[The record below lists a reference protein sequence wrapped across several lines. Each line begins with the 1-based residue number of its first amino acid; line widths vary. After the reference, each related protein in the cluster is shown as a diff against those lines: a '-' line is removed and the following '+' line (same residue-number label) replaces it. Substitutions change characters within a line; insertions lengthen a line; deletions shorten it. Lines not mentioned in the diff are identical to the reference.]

1 MIRLYDRLVHGL
13 AVFAGLLIA
22 AVCALIVWDVTAR
35 NLGLQPPAS
44 TLALTEYA
52 LLYFTMAAAPWL
64 VRERAH
70 IVVEVLYQ
78 HFPANIRRWLDRLIV
93 FSCATICALV
103 AVLAMVLMVEAF
115 SRAEIDVRSL
125 DTPRWLLFL
134 PLAVGFALMSV
145 EFLRLLW
152 LGETLCSPEAEHHE
166 AL

>member
-1 MIRLYDRLVHGL
+1 MMRFYDRLIYGL
-13 AVFAGLLIA
+13 AVFSGLLIA
-22 AVCALIVWDVTAR
+22 TVCGLIVWDVTAR

-64 VRERAH
+64 VRQRAH

-78 HFPANIRRWLDRLIV
+78 RFPPALRRYLDRLIV
-93 FSCATICALV
+93 FSCAAICALV
-103 AVLAMVLMVEAF
+103 AVLAVVLMAEAF
-115 SRAEIDVRSL
+115 RRGELDVRSL

-145 EFLRLLW
+145 EFLRLLL
-152 LGETLCSPEAEHHE
+152 LGETLCSAEAEHHE

>member
-1 MIRLYDRLVHGL
+1 MIRFYDRLIHGL

-22 AVCALIVWDVTAR
+22 AVCTLIAWDVTAR
-35 NLGLQPPAS
+35 NFGLRPPAS

-78 HFPANIRRWLDRLIV
+78 HFPAPLQYWLDRLIV
-93 FSCATICALV
+93 FGCAAICALV
-103 AVLAMVLMVEAF
+103 AALAVMLMVEAIG
-115 SRAEIDVRSL
+115 RGEIDVRSM

-134 PLAVGFALMSV
+134 PLAVGFALMSI